1 MRSLAQGHTTEK
13 ECLTQEFGWGAMD
26 REWVLS
32 EEAAVS
38 V

>member
-13 ECLTQEFGWGAMD
+13 ECLTQEFGWGVMD
-26 REWVLS
+26 RVLS
-32 EEAAVS
+32 EEAADS